1 MHLARN
7 AALLAALAAA
17 APARGGDFE
26 GVLEGRVVGTHMTAT
41 YRATV
46 GRDGVRARM
55 ETTLPEQQAK
65 ALGKKALVH
74 TSLWRRAE
82 PDRTYLLDDDKKT
95 YTVIEVSKNREPG
108 PEYTVRRLGKD
119 RVAGLPCEKVAI
131 RRGEGRESEICVCP
145 EISATGTLSQSMV
158 REQGGLFGA
167 LHKAGVEG
175 FPIRWKIH
183 TDSGDDVMELVSAK
197 RQRVSASSFAVP
209 AGYREARHVGGPG
222 QGGEEGAR
230 RREEAMKKMSPEQR
244 KKVEELLKSMG
255 SGK

>member
-1 MHLARN
+1 MDVIRRAV
-7 AALLAALAAA
+7 LLAALAAG
-17 APARGGDFE
+17 PARGADFE
-26 GVLEGRVVGTHMTAT
+26 GILEGRVVGTHVNAT

-55 ETTLPEQQAK
+55 ERTLPEKEAK
-65 ALGKKALVH
+65 LLGKAALVH

-82 PDRTYLLDDDKKT
+82 PDRTYLLDDVAKT
-95 YTVIEVSKNREPG
+95 YTVIEVPKDREPG
-108 PEYTVRRLGKD
+108 PEYAVRRLGKD

-131 RRGEGRESEICVCP
+131 RRGEGRESEICVCS
-145 EISATGTLSQSMV
+145 ELSATGTLSQSMV
-158 REQGGLFGA
+158 REQGGLFAA

-197 RQRVSASSFAVP
+197 RQRVPASTFAIP
-209 AGYREARHVGGPG
+209 AGYREARHAGGPG

-230 RREEAMKKMSPEQR
+230 RREEALKKMSPEQR
-244 KKVEELLKSMG
+244 KKMEELLKSMG
-255 SGK
+255 GK